1 MRVSALLVGVAIV
14 VHMDVADGMTAGIKR
29 PLESEIDGKA
39 ATFSST
45 HAANDMQPDVEERD
59 RAKVVQQSSGR
70 LPSGKAKTAAPFQ
83 AETLMSYE
91 LVRHQV
97 ECKIHSRREYL

>member
-1 MRVSALLVGVAIV
+1 MRVSALLVGLAIV
-14 VHMDVADGMTAGIKR
+14 VHMDVADGVTAGIKR
-29 PLESEIDGKA
+29 SLESEVDGKA

-45 HAANDMQPDVEERD
+45 HAANDMQQDAGERD
-59 RAKVVQQSSGR
+59 RAKVMQQSSGR
-70 LPSGKAKTAAPFQ
+70 LPSGKVKTAAPFQ

-97 ECKIHSRREYL
+97 ERKLHSRREYL